1 MATLKRTVR
10 SKSRSTKTLPYRA
23 AKKPRS
29 TTTRQPKKATA
40 KPYEPEPLTFR
51 DMVHDAIAG
60 LEEAR
65 RSFDDMR
72 VFTFR
77 GNHDLAHFEDIIFHE
92 SLKRVH
98 NWLVRLDIEMP
109 EGGAS

>member
-1 MATLKRTVR
+1 MATKRTVR
-10 SKSRSTKTLPYRA
+10 SKSRSTKTLPYARTA
-23 AKKPRS
+23 KPRKRAKK
-29 TTTRQPKKATA
+29 AAA

-72 VFTFR
+72 VFEFR

-109 EGGAS
+109 ESGAS